1 MKNKDFEKSQL
12 HNVNCCATCKHCFE
26 QNWFEETNYFC
37 KNEER
42 GMIINIFNQE
52 VSPYQICGFY
62 EE

>member
-42 GMIINIFNQE
+42 GMIINIFNQL
-52 VSPYQICGFY
+52 V
-62 EE
+62 